1 MDFFKKETQK
11 PKHFRWRQRTSIM
24 DGDRPAYFV
33 HNTYDPIRW
42 RQAHMCARASWVRS
56 GAPSRRSVQ
65 CSASAASSTRVLDCH
80 GPSANSWAALFGLP
94 HGFPST
100 SEEAFGWIY
109 LNPKHSPQNFLFFNQ
124 NLVTHKFLASQESLG
139 SFAQYN
145 IPIHL
150 QNHKINRNYM
160 FINYDRYILC
170 YFIHLG
176 SELN

>member
-1 MDFFKKETQK
+1 METGPHTLCRIHMIQ
-11 PKHFRWRQRTSIM
+11 FG
-24 DGDRPAYFV
+24 GDRPTCALEPRGF
-33 HNTYDPIRW
+33 
-42 RQAHMCARASWVRS
+42 ARARQVNAVFCFRSLFDQSFGLSWTECQQLGR
-56 GAPSRRSVQ
+56 AR
-65 CSASAASSTRVLDCH
+65 
-80 GPSANSWAALFGLP
+80 FGLP

-170 YFIHLG
+170 YFILLG
-176 SELN
+176 SELSGLR